1 MRKVPKVSPIIH
13 RSSSLRWKAR
23 PEFRAGLFSFLTA
36 IYATFQWHTS
46 VSLARPINKTD
57 STKRVD
63 EASPSATL
71 RFQCLGMMAKM
82 VIDKGAD
89 EVIAVIVARLNTQ
102 RQRMIRR
109 VCS

>member
-1 MRKVPKVSPIIH
+1 MEGPPGIPGGPFFFPHSYLCNIPVAYERFPYTPH
-13 RSSSLRWKAR
+13 
-23 PEFRAGLFSFLTA
+23 
-36 IYATFQWHTS
+36 QQ
-46 VSLARPINKTD
+46 TD